1 MGVSETATQDEI
13 KKAYRQLSKQ
23 YHPDVNPNGEEKF
36 KEVAE
41 AYDNI
46 GDDNKR
52 RDYDNRKNNPFAN
65 MGGNGFDF
73 NSIFEQMMG
82 GQRQQR
88 PTAPDKVLNILITP
102 IESFKGV
109 KKDIKYEYFD
119 HCVTCD
125 SSGGDR
131 TVCNTCNGQGFIIQ
145 KMGTGMFQQVFQ
157 NTCNTCGGNGSIIT
171 KPCITCSGNGRIKNV
186 ENLVITIPKNVDNG
200 NFMRVAGKGDYNA
213 GVRLRGDLILKVDVN
228 KADNFEKLGMDLIF
242 YKKINAL
249 ELLSKKQILVPHPDG
264 DLMINIPRNMNSE
277 KPLRLLKKGYR
288 SNDGSGDFYIKVAV
302 TNDYELPEDV
312 QKKLEELLKEYY

>member
-88 PTAPDKVLNILITP
+88 PTCQVTQTLVFFSRSRSIWSVRVLL
-102 IESFKGV
+102 
-109 KKDIKYEYFD
+109 
-119 HCVTCD
+119 
-125 SSGGDR
+125 
-131 TVCNTCNGQGFIIQ
+131 
-145 KMGTGMFQQVFQ
+145 
-157 NTCNTCGGNGSIIT
+157 
-171 KPCITCSGNGRIKNV
+171 
-186 ENLVITIPKNVDNG
+186 
-200 NFMRVAGKGDYNA
+200 
-213 GVRLRGDLILKVDVN
+213 
-228 KADNFEKLGMDLIF
+228 LGM
-242 YKKINAL
+242 
-249 ELLSKKQILVPHPDG
+249 SKTAH
-264 DLMINIPRNMNSE
+264 N
-277 KPLRLLKKGYR
+277 
-288 SNDGSGDFYIKVAV
+288 F
-302 TNDYELPEDV
+302 
-312 QKKLEELLKEYY
+312 